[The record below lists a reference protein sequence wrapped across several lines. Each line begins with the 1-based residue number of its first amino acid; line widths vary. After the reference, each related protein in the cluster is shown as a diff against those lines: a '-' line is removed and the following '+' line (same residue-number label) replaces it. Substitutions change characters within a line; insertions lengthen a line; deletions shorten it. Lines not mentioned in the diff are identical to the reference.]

1 MAIVT
6 KQSTGER
13 FDDPSQIR
21 TMLESHEVV
30 YEQWDISRLASTP
43 KHDGES
49 DQDHV
54 LRAFSDEVERIS
66 KERGYQSA
74 DVISL
79 WPDTPNLDEVLARFD
94 KEHFHTEDEVR
105 FVVSGR
111 GIFAIRGLDGEMYD
125 VEVQPGDLL
134 AVPEGKHHYFE
145 LCDDRHIQCI
155 RLFTDQAGWVAH
167 YIEESD
173 SKG

>member
-6 KQSTGER
+6 KQSTGEKLE
-13 FDDPSQIR
+13 DPNAIR
-21 TMLESHEVV
+21 EMLESNEVIF
-30 YEQWDISRLASTP
+30 EQWDISRLATTP
-43 KHDGES
+43 KAEGET

-54 LRAFSDEVERIS
+54 LRAFSDEVKRIS
-66 KERGYQSA
+66 VARGYQSA

-79 WPDTPNLDEVLARFD
+79 WPDTPNLDAVLAKFD
-94 KEHFHTEDEVR
+94 KEHFHSEDEVR

-125 VEVQPGDLL
+125 VEVHPGDLL

-145 LCDDRHIQCI
+145 LCEDKHIQCI
-155 RLFTDQAGWVAH
+155 RLFTDKAGWIAH
-167 YIEESD
+167 YIED
-173 SKG
+173 DNA